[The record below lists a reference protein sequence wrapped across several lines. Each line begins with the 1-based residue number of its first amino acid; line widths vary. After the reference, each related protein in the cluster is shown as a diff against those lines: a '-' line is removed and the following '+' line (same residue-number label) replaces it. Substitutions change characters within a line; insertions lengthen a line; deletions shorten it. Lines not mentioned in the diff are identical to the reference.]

1 MSWFTDIAG
10 KAEDLLNRVD
20 QTAATALQNKGKT
33 SSFKPDDQF
42 LKSSRSDGNF
52 GTSYSTN
59 SAFSSP
65 QKNKTSRST
74 RPSENKNLYS
84 PSLSTTRKKPESDD
98 EKLLRFLNSTETVL
112 SEQHKQ
118 ENQMNT
124 VNKPK
129 ELTPAISEVDS
140 AVKTSKIK
148 SNFFFN
154 LNLFKNKTLFIMY
167 NFFIFICI

>member
-33 SSFKPDDQF
+33 SPFKSGDQF
-42 LKSSRSDGNF
+42 LKSSRSDDNF
-52 GTSYSTN
+52 GTSFSAN

-65 QKNKTSRST
+65 QKNKASKLT

-84 PSLSTTRKKPESDD
+84 PSASATRKKPESDD
-98 EKLLRFLNSTETVL
+98 EKLLRFLNSNETIL
-112 SEQHKQ
+112 SEQHKP

-124 VNKPK
+124 INKPK
-129 ELTPAISEVDS
+129 ELNQAVSEVDA
-140 AVKTSKIK
+140 AVKDSKTK
-148 SNFFFN
+148 
-154 LNLFKNKTLFIMY
+154 
-167 NFFIFICI
+167 

>member
-129 ELTPAISEVDS
+129 ELTPVISEVDS

-148 SNFFFN
+148 SEIFFLPQSF
-154 LNLFKNKTLFIMY
+154 
-167 NFFIFICI
+167 

>member
-33 SSFKPDDQF
+33 SPFKSDDQF

-52 GTSYSTN
+52 GASFSTN

-65 QKNKTSRST
+65 QKNKTSKTT

-84 PSLSTTRKKPESDD
+84 PSLSTSTTRKKPESDD
-98 EKLLRFLNSTETVL
+98 EKLLRFLNSSETVL
-112 SEQHKQ
+112 SEQHKP

-140 AVKTSKIK
+140 GVKDSKIK
-148 SNFFFN
+148 IFFCPLSF
-154 LNLFKNKTLFIMY
+154 
-167 NFFIFICI
+167 

>member
-33 SSFKPDDQF
+33 SPFKPDDQF

-52 GTSYSTN
+52 GASFSTN

-65 QKNKTSRST
+65 QKNKTTKTT

-84 PSLSTTRKKPESDD
+84 PSLSTSNPRKKPESDD
-98 EKLLRFLNSTETVL
+98 EKLLRFLNSSETVL
-112 SEQHKQ
+112 SEQHKA

-140 AVKTSKIK
+140 AVKDSKIK
-148 SNFFFN
+148 IFFCPLSF
-154 LNLFKNKTLFIMY
+154 
-167 NFFIFICI
+167 